1 MGNEWRNTTMKKR
14 NQWIVL
20 LIALLLSTGLLAGCN
35 SEKPSTIGIVD
46 MQKVMTENGK
56 IKEMQEQ
63 LNKKAQEI
71 TANLEKER
79 ATLKPEEFQQKEQLA
94 YAEFMKMKQEFE
106 SKIQLQIQTVLEGIA
121 KEKKLGAVIYK
132 NGLAWGGV
140 DITEDVLKKLQ

>member
-1 MGNEWRNTTMKKR
+1 MKKR
-14 NQWIVL
+14 NLWIIL
-20 LIALLLSTGLLAGCN
+20 LITLVLSTGLLAGCGN
-35 SEKPSTIGIVD
+35 EKPSAIGIVD

-71 TANLEKER
+71 TTTLEKER

-132 NGLAWGGV
+132 NGLAWGGI

>member
-1 MGNEWRNTTMKKR
+1 MKKR

-20 LIALLLSTGLLAGCN
+20 LIALMLSTGLLAGCGH
-35 SEKPSTIGIVD
+35 EKPSAIGIVD

-71 TANLEKER
+71 TTTLEKER

-132 NGLAWGGV
+132 NGLAWGGI

>member
-1 MGNEWRNTTMKKR
+1 MKKR
-14 NQWIVL
+14 NLWIIL
-20 LIALLLSTGLLAGCN
+20 LITLVLSTGLLAGCGN
-35 SEKPSTIGIVD
+35 EKPSAIGIVD

-71 TANLEKER
+71 TTALEKER

-94 YAEFMKMKQEFE
+94 YAEFMKMKQDFE

-132 NGLAWGGV
+132 NGLAWGGI

>member
-1 MGNEWRNTTMKKR
+1 M
-14 NQWIVL
+14 IL
-20 LIALLLSTGLLAGCN
+20 LIALVLSTGLLAGCGN
-35 SEKPSTIGIVD
+35 EKPSAIGIVD

-71 TANLEKER
+71 TTTLEKER

-132 NGLAWGGV
+132 NGLAWGGI

>member
-1 MGNEWRNTTMKKR
+1 MKKR

-20 LIALLLSTGLLAGCN
+20 LIALMLSTGLLAGCGN
-35 SEKPSTIGIVD
+35 EKPSAIGIVD

-71 TANLEKER
+71 TTTLEKER

-132 NGLAWGGV
+132 NGLAWGGI